1 MPEPGN
7 ENDIL
12 EPENLAPGSKNWTPG
27 RSASERPTREDLTEK
42 IHTGTYERS
51 LARAEGKTR

>member
-1 MPEPGN
+1 MPELGN

-27 RSASERPTREDLTEK
+27 RSASERPTREDL
-42 IHTGTYERS
+42 
-51 LARAEGKTR
+51 